1 MNAIERFETMKRVT
15 AKMADDHSCTL
26 NGKEWRLLFAD
37 AAEWF
42 AQIAESWTPDQ
53 WEIHPRE
60 DFARKEIAAAI
71 RRA

>member
-1 MNAIERFETMKRVT
+1 MYEAIATYAEAAIVESGWKHVMYDDVVAQLSVAREQH
-15 AKMADDHSCTL
+15 AK
-26 NGKEWRLLFAD
+26 
-37 AAEWF
+37 
-42 AQIAESWTPDQ
+42 IAEAWTPDQ

>member
-1 MNAIERFETMKRVT
+1 MSERGHEIVENCGHPTGNNGVEYGACAQCITGAMT
-15 AKMADDHSCTL
+15 A
-26 NGKEWRLLFAD
+26 LLEQA
-37 AAEWF
+37 

>member
-1 MNAIERFETMKRVT
+1 MNDEVDFRQLAAMRD
-15 AKMADDHSCTL
+15 AL
-26 NGKEWRLLFAD
+26 KEH
-37 AAEWF
+37 F